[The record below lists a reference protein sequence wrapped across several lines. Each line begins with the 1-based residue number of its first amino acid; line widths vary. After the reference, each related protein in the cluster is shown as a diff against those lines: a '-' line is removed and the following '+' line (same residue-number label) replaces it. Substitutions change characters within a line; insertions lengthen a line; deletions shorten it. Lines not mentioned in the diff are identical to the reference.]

1 MKISTRSITL
11 AATLTA
17 MCFVTGLLP
26 YVFFLPVTV
35 AATTLSVGIAA
46 FVGFAFGAVSVA
58 YSFLIPTGS
67 FVGVAFMQA
76 PYVAIIPRVIA
87 ALGAF
92 GAYKL
97 IEHIA
102 KPQKR
107 AAKFAAVSA
116 SATIGSLLN
125 TALVVSMF
133 VLILPNLTAGGA
145 TLVVA
150 VPQMLISG
158 AIECVCMAAITP
170 PITLTLNKVVLR
182 GKDLRNR
189 HVPQTPEVSDK

>member
-76 PYVAIIPRVIA
+76 PYVAIIPRVLA

-133 VLILPNLTAGGA
+133 VLILPNLTVGGA
-145 TLVVA
+145 TLAVA

-158 AIECVCMAAITP
+158 AIECACMAAITP

-189 HVPQTPEVSDK
+189 PVPQTPEVSDK

>member
-76 PYVAIIPRVIA
+76 PYVAIIPRVLA

-133 VLILPNLTAGGA
+133 VLVLPNLTAGGA
-145 TLVVA
+145 TLAVA

>member
-76 PYVAIIPRVIA
+76 PYVAIIPRVLA

-92 GAYKL
+92 SAYKL

-145 TLVVA
+145 TLAVA

-182 GKDLRNR
+182 GKGLRTHR
-189 HVPQTPEVSDK
+189 MPQTPEVSDK

>member
-1 MKISTRSITL
+1 
-11 AATLTA
+11 

-76 PYVAIIPRVIA
+76 PYVAIIPRVLA

-133 VLILPNLTAGGA
+133 VLILPSLTAGGA
-145 TLVVA
+145 TLAVA

>member
-67 FVGVAFMQA
+67 FVGVAFMH
-76 PYVAIIPRVIA
+76 
-87 ALGAF
+87 
-92 GAYKL
+92 KL

-145 TLVVA
+145 TLAVA

>member
-76 PYVAIIPRVIA
+76 PYVAIIPRVLA

-133 VLILPNLTAGGA
+133 VLILPNLTTGGA
-145 TLVVA
+145 TLAVA

>member
-76 PYVAIIPRVIA
+76 PYVAIIPRVLA

-107 AAKFAAVSA
+107 AAKFATVSA

-145 TLVVA
+145 TLAVA

-182 GKDLRNR
+182 GKGLRNR
-189 HVPQTPEVSDK
+189 SVPQTPEVSDK

>member
-67 FVGVAFMQA
+67 FVGVAFIQA
-76 PYVAIIPRVIA
+76 PYVAIIPRVLA

-145 TLVVA
+145 TLAVA

>member
-26 YVFFLPVTV
+26 YVFFLSVTV

-76 PYVAIIPRVIA
+76 PYVAIIPRVLA

-145 TLVVA
+145 TLAVA

>member
-116 SATIGSLLN
+116 SATTGSLLN

-145 TLVVA
+145 TLAVA

-158 AIECVCMAAITP
+158 AIESVCMAAITP

>member
-76 PYVAIIPRVIA
+76 PYVAIIPRVLA

-145 TLVVA
+145 TLAVA

-189 HVPQTPEVSDK
+189 SVPQTPEVSDK

>member
-76 PYVAIIPRVIA
+76 PYVAIIPRVLA

-107 AAKFAAVSA
+107 AATFAAVSA

-145 TLVVA
+145 TLAVA

>member
-1 MKISTRSITL
+1 ML
-11 AATLTA
+11 AQPVSADVFETGSVSADHTA
-17 MCFVTGLLP
+17 MHTGGDALNE
-26 YVFFLPVTV
+26 
-35 AATTLSVGIAA
+35 AAVL
-46 FVGFAFGAVSVA
+46 
-58 YSFLIPTGS
+58 
-67 FVGVAFMQA
+67 
-76 PYVAIIPRVIA
+76 A

-133 VLILPNLTAGGA
+133 VLILPSLTAGGA
-145 TLVVA
+145 TLAVA

-189 HVPQTPEVSDK
+189 SVPQTPEVSDK

>member
-35 AATTLSVGIAA
+35 AATTLSVGLAA

-116 SATIGSLLN
+116 SATTGSLLN

>member
-76 PYVAIIPRVIA
+76 PYVAIIPRVLA

>member
-26 YVFFLPVTV
+26 YVFFLPVPV
-35 AATTLSVGIAA
+35 AATPLSVGIAA

-76 PYVAIIPRVIA
+76 PYVAIIPRVLA

-145 TLVVA
+145 TLAVA

>member
-11 AATLTA
+11 ATTLTA

-76 PYVAIIPRVIA
+76 PYVAIIPRVLA

-145 TLVVA
+145 TLAVA
-150 VPQMLISG
+150 VPEMLISG
-158 AIECVCMAAITP
+158 AIECVCMAVITP

-189 HVPQTPEVSDK
+189 HVPQTTEVSDK

>member
-145 TLVVA
+145 TLAVA

>member
-17 MCFVTGLLP
+17 MCFVTGLP

-76 PYVAIIPRVIA
+76 PYVAIIPRVLA

-145 TLVVA
+145 TLAVA

>member
-76 PYVAIIPRVIA
+76 PYVAIIPRVLA

-125 TALVVSMF
+125 TVLVVSMF

-145 TLVVA
+145 TLAVA

>member
-116 SATIGSLLN
+116 SATTGSLLN

>member
-76 PYVAIIPRVIA
+76 PYVAIIPRVLA

-116 SATIGSLLN
+116 SATTGSLLN

>member
-76 PYVAIIPRVIA
+76 PYVAIIPRVLA

-116 SATIGSLLN
+116 SDYCP
-125 TALVVSMF
+125 V
-133 VLILPNLTAGGA
+133 GGA
-145 TLVVA
+145 GHCGCWSADAKRKTA
-150 VPQMLISG
+150 TSSC
-158 AIECVCMAAITP
+158 CVQ
-170 PITLTLNKVVLR
+170 KR
-182 GKDLRNR
+182 
-189 HVPQTPEVSDK
+189 